1 MKLIVLKNN
10 VLLLKIGKCSYCAM
24 LWLFLFAVVSDGVF
38 FWFCVYIF
46 VDRYMDATLHAS
58 VELQQS
64 MNVLFQFQQK
74 TQKLDES
81 KSQIQT
87 TKDDL
92 RAAKARLIEKE
103 KERRVFKQH
112 TCEIQELT
120 KILGESSEDLVQM
133 KIDAKYANTV
143 MVELNACKLKNKSLK
158 DEIIRLRKLHG
169 KDSHHGLV
177 HQESDDQYSGMQCDG
192 VYVSYAC
199 M

>member
-1 MKLIVLKNN
+1 
-10 VLLLKIGKCSYCAM
+10 
-24 LWLFLFAVVSDGVF
+24 
-38 FWFCVYIF
+38 
-46 VDRYMDATLHAS
+46 MDATLHAS

-92 RAAKARLIEKE
+92 RAAKARLIMFKQQCEEKDE
-103 KERRVFKQH
+103 LIKQH